1 MMKRVAV
8 LLALGLVALTVAGC
22 PLGRKSAELGEEC
35 ASANDCPMGTTG
47 LMCSGQ
53 GVGGKKF
60 CTKACTSDADCTPSK
75 VAPMSCVAST
85 CVFKK

>member
-1 MMKRVAV
+1 MMAATMMKRVAV

-47 LMCSGQ
+47 LM
-53 GVGGKKF
+53 
-60 CTKACTSDADCTPSK
+60 
-75 VAPMSCVAST
+75 
-85 CVFKK
+85 